1 MFDCVC
7 ALLGIKDYNS
17 FEGEC
22 AILLEKEA
30 SLCDGSHFPLFD
42 VKIIE
47 NEEGEIIFDQ
57 LDLFS
62 QIKGCIADGSFE
74 TKDIAYGFHLA
85 LAYYIVKICSILRS
99 NVKESKVCLS
109 GGVFA
114 NRILLKNTI
123 ALLTKEG
130 FDVYW
135 NRLVPSGDAGI
146 ALGQAYYGLLKED

>member
-1 MFDCVC
+1 MIDC
-7 ALLGIKDYNS
+7 
-17 FEGEC
+17 E
-22 AILLEKEA
+22 
-30 SLCDGSHFPLFD
+30 
-42 VKIIE
+42 
-47 NEEGEIIFDQ
+47 
-57 LDLFS
+57 
-62 QIKGCIADGSFE
+62 
-74 TKDIAYGFHLA
+74 YGFHLA

-123 ALLTKEG
+123 ALLTKER